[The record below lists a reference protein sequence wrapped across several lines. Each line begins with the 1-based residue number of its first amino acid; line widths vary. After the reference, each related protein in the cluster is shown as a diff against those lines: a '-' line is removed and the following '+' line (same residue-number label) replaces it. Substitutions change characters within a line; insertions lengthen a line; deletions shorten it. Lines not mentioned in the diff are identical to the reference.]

1 MTRPSGSSPSNVLL
15 VEGPDDKH
23 VAEHIWWRCQ
33 NAEPTFCALEKD
45 GVDKLLD
52 AIDTEIQ
59 APGLQAMGILVDA
72 NDDVDARWEAVKGR
86 LASAKVALPNSPDPA
101 GTIIAERTHAGIPRV
116 GVWLMPDNRCKGEL
130 ENFVAQMIPAS
141 DAVWPLS
148 RDYIEGIPTTERKFI
163 EKKKLRAQVHA
174 WLAAREDPRRMGEA
188 IRTRDLEIDGPLC
201 QKFVA
206 WLQKLFR

>member
-1 MTRPSGSSPSNVLL
+1 MALPPGAPASRVLL

-23 VAEHIWWRCQ
+23 VAEHIWWRRYG
-33 NAEPTFCALEKD
+33 AEPTFCASEKD
-45 GVDKLLD
+45 GIDKLLD
-52 AIDTEIQ
+52 AIDTDIQ

-72 NDDVDARWEAVKGR
+72 DCDVDARWDAVKGR
-86 LASAKVALPNSPDPA
+86 LASATVDVPQIPDPT
-101 GTIIAERTHAGIPRV
+101 GTIIAERPHDGIPRV

-148 RDYIEGIPTTERKFI
+148 RDYIKGIPATERKFI

-201 QKFVA
+201 QEFIA
-206 WLQKLFR
+206 WLTELFS

>member
-1 MTRPSGSSPSNVLL
+1 MTRPSGAPPSRVLL

-23 VAEHIWWRCQ
+23 VAEHIWWRHHD
-33 NAEPTFCALEKD
+33 AEPTFCALEKD

-52 AIDTEIQ
+52 AIDTQVQ

-72 NDDVDARWEAVKGR
+72 NDDVGARWDAVKGR
-86 LASAKVALPNSPDPA
+86 LALANVALPRSPAPA
-101 GTIIAERTHAGIPRV
+101 GTIVPERPLAGMPRV
-116 GVWLMPDNRCKGEL
+116 GVWLMPNNRCKGEL
-130 ENFVAQMIPAS
+130 ENFVEKMIPAS
-141 DAVWPLS
+141 DAVWPLA
-148 RDYIEGIPTTERKFI
+148 RNYVEGIPTTERKFI

-188 IRTRDLEIDGPLC
+188 IRARDLEIDGPLC

-206 WLQKLFR
+206 WLKALFT

>member
-23 VAEHIWWRCQ
+23 VAEHIWWRHS
-33 NAEPTFCALEKD
+33 AGLAFCALVKG
-45 GVDKLLD
+45 GVEQVLD

-86 LASAKVALPNSPDPA
+86 LAAAKVHLPYSPAPA
-101 GTIIAERTHAGIPRV
+101 GTIIAEDPPAGIPRV
-116 GVWLMPDNRCKGEL
+116 GVWLMPDNRAQGEL
-130 ENFVAQMIPAS
+130 ENFVEKMIPAA

-148 RDYIEGIPTTERKFI
+148 QNYIDGIPYGERKFS

-188 IRTRDLEIDGPLC
+188 IRTHDLAVDGPLC
-201 QKFVA
+201 RAFAA
-206 WLQKLFR
+206 WLKELFG